1 MIAHLEAVGGAAG
14 NMLLGALVDAGA
26 ELDAIEEALRT
37 VVASGWTLERTRV
50 TRRGIAATAIEIV
63 IPGEDGRPGTPSA
76 ASDGHGVRLADV
88 LAIVDASGL
97 KQSQKD
103 RAARVYRTLGAAEAR
118 VHGTAIDAI
127 HFHEVGA
134 TDAILDVAGFVVACD
149 VLGIEELTC
158 SPLPIGTGE
167 IAMTH
172 GRYPNPP
179 PATAELL
186 RGIPTYDA
194 NVAGELVTPTAAA
207 ILKSL
212 CNVFGGRPEMTVS
225 SIGYGAGSRDGD
237 LPNVTRVSIGT
248 PLHARADGAARSEV
262 SVLEANVD
270 DMSPQ
275 FFELAIERLFAA
287 GALDVWISPVT
298 MKKGRPA
305 IVISAIAPL
314 ELEAAC
320 AQILLRE
327 TTTIGVRV
335 RTERRYT
342 MERAIR
348 SVDSL
353 FGPIRV
359 KDVRSNGTRR
369 TMPEYDD
376 VLRIAREHNLP
387 IQTVYRAVEAALE
400 ER

>member
-1 MIAHLEAVGGAAG
+1 MIAHIEAIGGAAG

-26 ELDAIEEALRT
+26 DLDSIEAALRT
-37 VVASGWTLERTRV
+37 VVADGWTLERSRV
-50 TRRGIAATAIEIV
+50 TRRGIAATYIDIV
-63 IPGEDGRPGTPSA
+63 VPGEDGNAGDATRARAHGTHL
-76 ASDGHGVRLADV
+76 GEI
-88 LAIVDASGL
+88 LAIVDGSGL
-97 KQSQKD
+97 RPTQKE
-103 RAARVYRTLGAAEAR
+103 RASLVYRALGAAEAR
-118 VHGTAIDAI
+118 VHGTSIEEI

-149 VLGIEELTC
+149 LLGVDALTC
-158 SPLPIGTGE
+158 APLPIGTSD
-167 IAMTH
+167 IVMAH

-194 NVAGELVTPTAAA
+194 KIAGELVTPTAAA

-212 CNVFGGRPEMTVS
+212 CDGFGERPDMTVS
-225 SIGYGAGSRDGD
+225 SIGYGAGTRDGE
-237 LPNVTRVSIGT
+237 LPNVTRVSLGSSGN
-248 PLHARADGAARSEV
+248 ASADAADRTEV

-287 GALDVWISPVT
+287 GALDVWLSPVT

-305 IVISAIAPL
+305 IVIAAIVPP

-342 MERAIR
+342 MQRAMR
-348 SVDSL
+348 SVESL

-359 KDVRSNGTRR
+359 KDVQSSGTRR
-369 TMPEYDD
+369 TMPEYED

-400 ER
+400 DR

>member
-1 MIAHLEAVGGAAG
+1 
-14 NMLLGALVDAGA
+14 
-26 ELDAIEEALRT
+26 
-37 VVASGWTLERTRV
+37 
-50 TRRGIAATAIEIV
+50 
-63 IPGEDGRPGTPSA
+63 
-76 ASDGHGVRLADV
+76 
-88 LAIVDASGL
+88 
-97 KQSQKD
+97 
-103 RAARVYRTLGAAEAR
+103 
-118 VHGTAIDAI
+118 
-127 HFHEVGA
+127 
-134 TDAILDVAGFVVACD
+134 
-149 VLGIEELTC
+149 
-158 SPLPIGTGE
+158 
-167 IAMTH
+167 
-172 GRYPNPP
+172 
-179 PATAELL
+179 L

-194 NVAGELVTPTAAA
+194 KVPGELVTPTAAA
-207 ILKSL
+207 IIKSL
-212 CNVFGGRPEMTVS
+212 CTAFGERPEMTVS
-225 SIGYGAGSRDGD
+225 SIGYGAGSRDGE
-237 LPNVTRVSIGT
+237 LPNVTRISVGT
-248 PLHARADGAARSEV
+248 PLHAASDATDRSDV

-287 GALDVWISPVT
+287 GALDVWLSPVT

-305 IVISAIAPL
+305 IVISAIVPL

-342 MERAIR
+342 MEREIR
-348 SVDSL
+348 SIDSL
-353 FGPIRV
+353 FGSIRV

-400 ER
+400 DR

>member
-1 MIAHLEAVGGAAG
+1 MIAHIEAVGGAAG

-26 ELDAIEEALRT
+26 ELDAIEDALRT
-37 VVASGWTLERTRV
+37 VVADGWTLERSRT

-63 IPGEDGRPGTPSA
+63 VPGEDGHPGA
-76 ASDGHGVRLADV
+76 RAQANGHGVHLADV
-88 LAIVDASGL
+88 LAIVEASGL
-97 KQSQKD
+97 KQSQKE
-103 RAARVYRTLGAAEAR
+103 RASLVYRTLGAAEAC
-118 VHGTAIDAI
+118 VHGTSIDDS

-149 VLGIEELTC
+149 VLGIEQLTC
-158 SPLPIGTGE
+158 SSLPIGTGE
-167 IAMTH
+167 IAMSH

-194 NVAGELVTPTAAA
+194 KAAGELVTPTAAA

-212 CNVFGGRPEMTVS
+212 CTSFGERPEMTVA
-225 SIGYGAGSRDGD
+225 SIGYGAGSRDGE
-237 LPNVTRVSIGT
+237 LPNVTRISIGT
-248 PLHARADGAARSEV
+248 PLHAANDRAARGEV

-287 GALDVWISPVT
+287 GALDVWLSPVT

-305 IVISAIAPL
+305 IVISAIVPL

-320 AQILLRE
+320 AHILLRE

-342 MERAIR
+342 MEREIR
-348 SVDSL
+348 SIESL
-353 FGPIRV
+353 FGSIRV
-359 KDVRSNGTRR
+359 KDVRANGTRR

>member
-1 MIAHLEAVGGAAG
+1 MIAHVEAIGGAAG

-26 ELDAIEEALRT
+26 DVGAIEESLRG
-37 VVASGWTLERTRV
+37 VVATGWTLERSRV
-50 TRRGIAATAIEIV
+50 TRRGIAATHIEIV
-63 IPGEDGRPGTPSA
+63 VPGEDGHPGRPVHA
-76 ASDGHGVRLADV
+76 NGHGTHLADV
-88 LAIVDASGL
+88 LAIVERSELTREQQERASL
-97 KQSQKD
+97 
-103 RAARVYRTLGAAEAR
+103 VYRSLGAAEAR
-118 VHGTAIDAI
+118 VHGTSIDDV

-134 TDAILDVAGFVVACD
+134 IDAILDVAGFVVACD
-149 VLGIEELTC
+149 LLAIDELTC
-158 SPLPIGTGE
+158 APLPIGSSE
-167 IAMTH
+167 IVMSH

-186 RGIPTYDA
+186 RGVPTYDA
-194 NVAGELVTPTAAA
+194 KAAGELVTPTAAA
-207 ILKSL
+207 ILQSL
-212 CNVFGGRPEMTVS
+212 CKSFGARPDMTVA
-225 SIGYGAGSRDGD
+225 SIGYGAGTRDGE

-248 PLHARADGAARSEV
+248 PARREAHRADGTDV

-287 GALDVWISPVT
+287 GALDVWLSPVS

-305 IVISAIAPL
+305 IVISAIVPPDL
-314 ELEAAC
+314 EGDC

-342 MERAIR
+342 MEREMR
-348 SVDSL
+348 SVASP

-369 TMPEYDD
+369 SMPEYDD
-376 VLRIAREHNLP
+376 VVRIAREHNLP
-387 IQTVYRAVEAALE
+387 MQTVYRAVEAALE
-400 ER
+400 DR

>member
-1 MIAHLEAVGGAAG
+1 MIAHIEAIGGAAG
-14 NMLLGALVDAGA
+14 NMLLGAFVDAGA
-26 ELDAIEEALRT
+26 DLDAIERALRT
-37 VVASGWTLERTRV
+37 IVADGWTFERSRV
-50 TRRGIAATAIEIV
+50 TRRGIAATSIEIV
-63 IPGEDGRPGTPSA
+63 VPGEDGR
-76 ASDGHGVRLADV
+76 HGVHLADV
-88 LAIVDASGL
+88 LGIVDGSGL

-103 RAARVYRTLGAAEAR
+103 RAAHVYRALAAAEAR
-118 VHGTAIDAI
+118 VHGTSIDAI

-149 VLGIEELTC
+149 ALGIEELTC
-158 SPLPIGTGE
+158 SALPIGTGE
-167 IAMTH
+167 IAMSH

-194 NVAGELVTPTAAA
+194 HVQGELVTPTAAA

-212 CNVFGGRPEMTVS
+212 CNRFGERPEMTVS
-225 SIGYGAGSRDGD
+225 AIGYGAGTRDGE
-237 LPNVTRVSIGT
+237 LPNVTRISLGVPVHATPGT
-248 PLHARADGAARSEV
+248 AQRSEV

-287 GALDVWISPVT
+287 GALDVWLSPVT

-305 IVISAIAPL
+305 IVISALVPL
-314 ELEAAC
+314 EREAAC

-342 MERAIR
+342 MQRAIR
-348 SVDSL
+348 TIESD
-353 FGPIRV
+353 FGPVRV
-359 KDVRSNGTRR
+359 KDVQSNGTRR

-376 VLRIAREHNLP
+376 VLRIARERELP
-387 IQTVYRAVEAALE
+387 IQTVFRAVEAALE

>member
-1 MIAHLEAVGGAAG
+1 VIAHIEAVGGAAG

-26 ELDAIEEALRT
+26 ELDALEDALRT
-37 VVASGWTLERTRV
+37 VVADGWTLERSRV
-50 TRRGIAATAIEIV
+50 TRRGIAATSIEIV
-63 IPGEDGRPGTPSA
+63 VPGEDGQPGTRTRA
-76 ASDGHGVRLADV
+76 DGHGVHLADV
-88 LAIVDASGL
+88 LAIVDGSGL

-103 RAARVYRTLGAAEAR
+103 RASHVYRTLGAAEAR
-118 VHGTAIDAI
+118 VHGTSTEAI

-149 VLGIEELTC
+149 LLGIEALTC
-158 SPLPIGTGE
+158 APVPIGTGE
-167 IAMTH
+167 IVMSH

-186 RGIPTYDA
+186 RGMPTYDA
-194 NVAGELVTPTAAA
+194 KAPGELVTPTAAA

-212 CNVFGGRPEMTVS
+212 CTAFGGRPEMTVS

-237 LPNVTRVSIGT
+237 LPNVTRVSVGT
-248 PLHARADGAARSEV
+248 PVRAPGGETDRSEV

-287 GALDVWISPVT
+287 GALDVWLSPVT

-305 IVISAIAPL
+305 IVIAAIVPL

-342 MERAIR
+342 MEREIR
-348 SVDSL
+348 SIDSL
-353 FGPIRV
+353 FGAIRV

-400 ER
+400 DR